1 MYKRKLTAS
10 SSKQAK
16 SKIRGNGLYYGK
28 GLYYG
33 RGKYKGQK
41 ILTKAGNTMVK
52 FMKRN
57 KTAQLAY
64 DMGMSMAA
72 QQAGV
77 SLPQKPYGS
86 SQFIDQPYRP
96 LPQPT
101 TQIEGQGLYSG
112 RGMYTNRSVYTNDL
126 FADTS
131 SQAPKFRTV
140 KDETGAMIVTHQEY
154 IGEIYG
160 NSLQDNGEPKVLEY
174 SKFILNPGMEKT
186 FPWLSQI
193 AQNYQEYEFQQL
205 VFSYRPSLADIN
217 SNNGQVGEILM
228 ATNYRPTD
236 PAFASKAD
244 IKRYPHHSA
253 ARCLDA
259 QDHGVECDKSKLP
272 LAKNVMYVRNESL
285 SSVENI
291 NDYDLGFTQISV
303 HNTPSSVAGAALGSL
318 YVYYT
323 IKLVKPVIKTSKGL
337 GISKAIF
344 TSGLLSSSIRFKDQ
358 QTPFPQ
364 LWKGINNNTAIEPLV
379 EKVIAE
385 NTTFNVLN
393 GTGTDPGLGRFLN
406 SLFAQ
411 LTTADPTAAN
421 KLYTIQVGDDP
432 LMGIRLTF
440 PAGYSGFVQYSIRV
454 FTVPQNYKSNMGG
467 TNLDRYDGQNEGYYF
482 GIPQYAGNV
491 TPIPAHTSM
500 FTHYATNAQNQ
511 FLPAQSVS
519 QLLISSIVPGQ
530 LTTPM
535 LEFKGTVRI
544 DNADKYVDNA
554 ITVFPTRL
562 MWSPQFSGFSQLQ
575 LDEIRFNGA
584 QIEVAEVN
592 PQLSDY
598 ETLKE
603 PLYVKNGSA
612 PTSFFEINPS
622 TILNV
627 NQNAIL

>member
-1 MYKRKLTAS
+1 
-10 SSKQAK
+10 
-16 SKIRGNGLYYGK
+16 
-28 GLYYG
+28 
-33 RGKYKGQK
+33 
-41 ILTKAGNTMVK
+41 MVK
-52 FMKRN
+52 FMKKN

-77 SLPQKPYGS
+77 SLPQKQYGS

-96 LPQPT
+96 LPQT
-101 TQIEGQGLYSG
+101 NQIEGQGLYSG

-126 FADTS
+126 FADTG

-160 NSLQDNGEPKVLEY
+160 NSLQPSGEPKVLEY
-174 SKFILNPGMEKT
+174 SKFLLNPGMEKT

-236 PAFASKAD
+236 PAFASKSD

-285 SSVENI
+285 SSLENI

-303 HNTPSSVAGAALGSL
+303 HNTPASVAGAALGSL

-323 IKLVKPVIKTSKGL
+323 IKLVKPIIKTSKGL
-337 GISKAIF
+337 GLSKAIF
-344 TSGLLSSSIRFKDQ
+344 TSGLLSTAIRFKDQ
-358 QTPFPQ
+358 STAFPT
-364 LWKGINNNTAIEPLV
+364 LWKGVNNNTAIEPLV
-379 EKVIAE
+379 EKLILPD
-385 NTTFNVLN
+385 TTFDIANAI
-393 GTGTDPGLGRFLN
+393 GTDPNIPKFLN

-411 LTTADPTAAN
+411 LSTYEPSAAN
-421 KLYTIQVGDDP
+421 KLYTIEVGDEP

-440 PAGYSGFVQYSIRV
+440 PASYSGFVQYSIRI
-454 FTVPQNYKSNMGG
+454 FTVPKNYKSNMQG
-467 TNLDRYDGQNEGYYF
+467 TDLDRYDGANEGYYF
-482 GIPQYAGNV
+482 GIPQYAGNI
-491 TPIPAHTSM
+491 TALPAHTSM
-500 FTHYATNAQNQ
+500 FHHNNTTGSN
-511 FLPAQSVS
+511 FGIS
-519 QLLISSIVPGQ
+519 QLLVSSIIPGQ

-554 ITVFPTRL
+554 VTIFPCRL
-562 MWSPQFSGFSQLQ
+562 MWSPEFSGFSQRQ

-584 QIEVAEVN
+584 QIEVSEVN

-603 PLYVKNGSA
+603 PLYTKNGSQ

-622 TILNV
+622 TIINI